1 MLGWVVTIVTVALL
15 QDNPK
20 WSMVDVKYV
29 RPTRRYIPLDELK
42 RVHLEHKT
50 AGGPLAG
57 LSLFTKARLSVM
69 PISEEEWD
77 FILEMED
84 AEKK

>member
-1 MLGWVVTIVTVALL
+1 MSFSNL

-29 RPTRRYIPLDELK
+29 RRTKRYIPLEELK
-42 RVHLEHKT
+42 QLHLEHKRT
-50 AGGPLAG
+50 GGPLAG

-69 PISEEEWD
+69 PVTREEWD
-77 FILEMED
+77 FITDLESSES
-84 AEKK
+84 

>member
-1 MLGWVVTIVTVALL
+1 MRLYHCVIVYS

-29 RPTRRYIPLDELK
+29 RRTKRYIPLEELK
-42 RVHLEHKT
+42 QLHLEHKRT
-50 AGGPLAG
+50 GGPLAG

-69 PISEEEWD
+69 PVTKEEWD
-77 FILEMED
+77 FIIGLESSN
-84 AEKK
+84 